1 MKAHQIT
8 LEQQLE
14 QQKMEH
20 QQQVVVAEEQAAE
33 MEELREK
40 VGTVDHAASASS
52 VAELRK
58 KMLQVDKLK
67 KRMDELSPASSSS
80 VDGGLRMLPASERSG
95 GATEEVQRLQREVAE
110 LQGQVYLL
118 TERMA
123 AEEEHHAPP

>member
-1 MKAHQIT
+1 
-8 LEQQLE
+8 
-14 QQKMEH
+14 MEH

-80 VDGGLRMLPASERSG
+80 SVDGGGQALGMLPASERSG

>member
-1 MKAHQIT
+1 MQDE
-8 LEQQLE
+8 L
-14 QQKMEH
+14 
-20 QQQVVVAEEQAAE
+20 
-33 MEELREK
+33 EELREK
-40 VGTVDHAASASS
+40 VGTVDHAASGSS

-80 VDGGLRMLPASERSG
+80 VDGGGQALGMLPASERSG